1 MEESRQHNS
10 ITSSSFSLCSL
21 FVCFGFYFV
30 VVFGGWGVLE
40 KQIKKID
47 NDNAKITEHSRTTKY
62 KWSLFS

>member
-10 ITSSSFSLCSL
+10 ITSSSFSLCSCL
-21 FVCFGFYFV
+21 FVLGFLFV

>member
-21 FVCFGFYFV
+21 FVLGFLFV

>member
-21 FVCFGFYFV
+21 FVCFGFFV
-30 VVFGGWGVLE
+30 CCCFWGVGVLE

-62 KWSLFS
+62 KWPLFS